1 MEKINKKVLILGS
14 TGMLGHILYSYLKQN
29 SNYII
34 FDISYRKKLNK
45 STIVLDVNNLSELS
59 NIINQIKPDF
69 IINCIGIL
77 IKNSKKD
84 PSNAIFINSF
94 FPHFLSKLSLKSG
107 FKLIHIST
115 DCVFSGLKGAYDEND
130 FKDADDIYGR
140 SKALGELI
148 NNRDLTLRTSIIGPE
163 IKENGEGLFQWLLK
177 QNKTVYGYENVY
189 WSGLT
194 TLELS
199 KVISKILELDITG
212 IINVTNGNRISKFK
226 LIEIIKNEFKL
237 DFSLKSSAE
246 KVVDKSLISSRSD
259 LDLEIPSYFTMI
271 RDLKNYLS

>member
-59 NIINQIKPDF
+59 NIINKIKPDF

-130 FKDADDIYGR
+130 FRDADDIYGR

-226 LIEIIKNEFKL
+226 LIEIIKNEFEL